1 LARRVVG
8 LRGMQRDL
16 LVGRNRLLGVVD
28 RFRDKYEFA
37 VGGPARAAEAAVA
50 LETFSALELDHY
62 CGGNILARSLHE
74 LGSGVA
80 DVQDRIT
87 TALDAFSEDAASFG
101 AAVSSLQDEITRAR
115 MLPVEQL
122 FLRLRLPIRDA
133 AEREGKS
140 VRVR

>member
-37 VGGPARAAEAAVA
+37 VGGPARAAEAAGA
-50 LETFSALELDHY
+50 LETFSELELDRY
-62 CGGNILARSLHE
+62 RDVNILARSLHE

-87 TALDAFSEDAASFG
+87 TALDAFSEDAGFFR
-101 AAVSSLQDEITRAR
+101 AVRSSL
-115 MLPVEQL
+115 P
-122 FLRLRLPIRDA
+122 
-133 AEREGKS
+133 S
-140 VRVR
+140 